1 MIRYPLLWLLA
12 GTGLALTSALLIVNA
27 NIELPDDKLQTF
39 VVALAAS
46 AFATSVL
53 AYVSYQFELIRWFPS
68 IRLALVAIIMVTVV
82 LITLNVWVT
91 VQLMFISQHDLVIT
105 AALLVFA
112 GIMASL
118 FGAFVAS
125 AMTRRINALSHAAE
139 ELAAGKLETRL
150 EASGVDELAVFARRF
165 NWMAES
171 LQQID
176 EEKRRVE
183 KTRRDLIAGVSHDLR
198 TPLTSV
204 RAMLEAINDGVVDDD
219 ETVERYM
226 KNSLLEINNLSHLID
241 DLFQLAQLDAGHVD
255 ATFENAS
262 LRDLISDLISTMNAK
277 AKRQYIKLSCEV
289 AENIDPVYM
298 APTKIQRVLYNL
310 MDNAIRYTPAYGEVT
325 LTAFV
330 KNEQVHVAVHNTGD
344 AIDPMHLP
352 RIFESFYRGES
363 SRVQAEDGHRSTGLG
378 LAIAQRFVQIHRGKI
393 TVESLP
399 GIGTTFRFVIPRLPQ
414 VAALTG

>member
-1 MIRYPLLWLLA
+1 MIRYPLLWLA
-12 GTGLALTSALLIVNA
+12 GGMALALASALFIVNTY
-27 NIELPDDKLQTF
+27 IDLPADKFETF
-39 VVALAAS
+39 VLALAAS
-46 AFATSVL
+46 GVVTSVL
-53 AYVSYQFELIRWFPS
+53 AYCTYRFELIRWFPS
-68 IRLALVAIIMVTVV
+68 LRWALIATILVTVI

-91 VQLMFISQHDLVIT
+91 VQLMFISEHDLVVT
-105 AALLVFA
+105 AALLLFA

-125 AMTRRINALSHAAE
+125 AMTRRIGELSTAADQ
-139 ELAAGKLETRL
+139 LAAGKLETRL
-150 EASGVDELAVFARRF
+150 AVSGMDELAAFSRRF

-204 RAMLEAINDGVVDDD
+204 RAMLEAINDGVVDDRV
-219 ETVERYM
+219 TVDRYL
-226 KNSLLEINNLSHLID
+226 KNSLQEINNLSHLID

-262 LRDLISDLISTMNAK
+262 LRDLISDLIGSMNAK
-277 AKRQYIKLSCEV
+277 AKRQYIKLSCDV
-289 AENIDPVYM
+289 ADNIDPVYM

-310 MDNAIRYTPAYGEVT
+310 LDNAIRYTPAYGEVT
-325 LTAFV
+325 LTAYV
-330 KNEQVHVAVHNTGD
+330 EHEQVHVAVHNTGD
-344 AIDPMHLP
+344 AIDPLHLP

-378 LAIAQRFVQIHRGKI
+378 LAIAQRFVQIHRGNI
-393 TVESLP
+393 TVESRPEL
-399 GIGTTFRFVIPRLPQ
+399 GTTFRFVIPRLPQ
-414 VAALTG
+414 VAALSG